1 MSSWQWRGPSGK
13 YTHGAVTFFFNGW
26 RLPSRSSHLWLGT
39 AVQMYPIVLKN
50 TPVSGALE
58 TWASGWMAHA
68 AVYSSV
74 VDYNIIYN
82 NVQLSTLCLC

>member
-1 MSSWQWRGPSGK
+1 
-13 YTHGAVTFFFNGW
+13 
-26 RLPSRSSHLWLGT
+26 
-39 AVQMYPIVLKN
+39 MYPIVLKN